1 MTETIVIKKKD
12 HSFLQIETDAGVARE
27 LSDYFSFFVEGYR
40 FMPNF
45 RNKMWDGKIRL
56 YNSRSNQ
63 IYTGLFNAIVEFAKS
78 RGYKVNAVE
87 DEEYGYPDSVDAS
100 HDVVEFIKNEL
111 TLTSKGQLITP
122 RDYQLNGIIHALTN
136 RTGVLLS
143 PTASGKSLIIYI
155 LLRYFLHHYD
165 KKVLIIVPTTSLV
178 EQMYG
183 DFNDYSSQDDGF
195 NETDVH
201 KIYGGADR
209 HKIKPRVVVS
219 TWQSIHRM
227 GADWFNEYGMI
238 IGDECHGFKAKSLT
252 NILEKCTEAPYR
264 IGCTGTLDGS
274 SVHQLVLEGLF
285 GPVYKVTTT
294 KKLIDG
300 GALAELDISLILLKY
315 GDDYRK
321 AVAKATYQQEVDFLV
336 SHHPRNKF
344 ITNLACDQKG
354 NTLVLFQYVERHGK
368 VLYDAIK
375 TKSKHPVYYISG
387 ETDTIV
393 REQIRHVV
401 ESNENSII
409 VASMGT
415 FSTGINIVNLH
426 NIIFASPSKSQIRVL
441 QSIGRGLRKSANGEP
456 TKVFD
461 IADDLCWKKK
471 HNYTFSHCGERIKI
485 YSKEQFNYN
494 IYPVDLKT

>member
-1 MTETIVIKKKD
+1 MSEIITIKKKD
-12 HSFLQIETDAGVARE
+12 HSFLQIDTDTGIARE
-27 LSDYFSFFVEGYR
+27 LSDYFSFFVEGYK
-40 FMPNF
+40 FMPAW
-45 RNKMWDGKIRL
+45 RNKQWDGKIRL
-56 YNSRSNQ
+56 YNGRSNQ
-63 IYTGLFNAIVEFAKS
+63 IYTGLFNAIVAFAKS
-78 RGYKVNAVE
+78 RGYKVSAVE
-87 DEEYGYPDSVDAS
+87 DEDYGYPDAMDKS
-100 HDVVEFIKNEL
+100 HNVVEFIKDEL
-111 TLTSKGQLITP
+111 TLTSKGKVITP
-122 RDYQLNGIIHALTN
+122 RDYQLDGIIHALTN

-155 LLRYFLHHYD
+155 LLRYFLHNND
-165 KKVLIIVPTTSLV
+165 KKVLVIVPTTSLV

-183 DFNDYSSQDDGF
+183 DFADYASQDSGF

-209 HKIKPRVVVS
+209 HDIDSRVVVS

-227 GADWFNEYGMI
+227 GPGWFDEYGMV

-252 NILEKCTEAPYR
+252 SILEKCTEAPYR
-264 IGCTGTLDGS
+264 IGTTGTLDGS

-285 GPVYKVTTT
+285 GPIYKVTTT
-294 KKLIDG
+294 KKLIDR

-321 AVAKATYQQEVDFLV
+321 AVAKADYQSEVDFIV
-336 SHHPRNKF
+336 RHRPRNKF

-354 NTLVLFQYVERHGK
+354 NTLVLFQYVEKHGK
-368 VLYDAIK
+368 VLYDDIK
-375 TKSKHPVYYISG
+375 AKAEQPVHYISG

-401 ESNENSII
+401 ENNESSII

-441 QSIGRGLRKSANGEP
+441 QSIGRGLRKSANGQP
-456 TKVFD
+456 TKIFD
-461 IADDLCWKKK
+461 IGDDLCWKKK
-471 HNYTFSHCGERIKI
+471 KNYTFMHAGERMKI
-485 YSKEQFNYN
+485 YAKEQFNCTV
-494 IYPVDLKT
+494 YPVDLK